1 MSAALDRKAKKARV
15 WIKAGYT
22 PALLRAIQ
30 SQKKKW
36 ETIPEVI
43 ARLLTLASAQ
53 SDRANRRKR
62 LS

>member
-1 MSAALDRKAKKARV
+1 MSATWGRKAKKDRV
-15 WIKAGYT
+15 WIKAGYA

-43 ARLLTLASAQ
+43 ARLLALASAQ
-53 SDRANRRKR
+53 SDQANRRKR

>member
-1 MSAALDRKAKKARV
+1 MSATLGRKAKKDRV
-15 WIKAGYT
+15 WIKAGYA
-22 PALLRAIQ
+22 PALLEALQ
-30 SQKKKW
+30 TKKKKW
-36 ETIPEVI
+36 ETIPKVI